1 VAAELD
7 TLRRTPDPDAAR
19 RRDLRR
25 MKAIAGALLVVA
37 ALTYVVALRA
47 EQGDVPGWVGYV
59 RAAAEAGMVGGLADW
74 FAVTALFRRP
84 LGLPIPHTAIIPTRK
99 DAIGQSLGD
108 FVGTNFLAEDVI
120 RDRLRRAEL
129 ARRGG
134 AWLAEPEHAERVTAE
149 LANLVR
155 AGLGLLRDEDVQ
167 AVLDQAI
174 TGRLLAMPASPPLG
188 RLLGELVADGA
199 HQGLVDLTVD
209 NVHTWLLDNRDAVV
223 RVVARQAPSWSPRFV
238 DEAIAERVY
247 AEVLRVVGEVR
258 ASPDHPLRES
268 FDTFLTKFAGDL
280 RTDAATQERVEGLKT
295 KLLQHPEVRKAVGET
310 GATLRRLLLEA
321 VDDPASELR
330 VRVAEGLA
338 SLGGRLGQEP
348 ELRAKVDGWIEDV
361 VAHVTTNYSAELTT
375 VITETVQRWDGVE
388 TARKIELQ
396 VGSDLQ
402 YIRIN
407 GTVVGALAGLA
418 IQAVSQLIT

>member
-1 VAAELD
+1 MLD
-7 TLRRTPDPDAAR
+7 ADLAR
-19 RRDLRR
+19 RRGLRR
-25 MKAIAGALLVVA
+25 MKAIAGGLLIVA
-37 ALTYVVALRA
+37 AATYLVSLRA
-47 EQGDVPGWVGYV
+47 GHDGGTVPTWVSYV

-108 FVGTNFLAEDVI
+108 FVRTNFLAEDVI
-120 RDRLRRAEL
+120 RDRLRRSGL
-129 ARRGG
+129 AARVG
-134 AWLAEPEHAERVTAE
+134 AWVTREENADRVTAE
-149 LANLVR
+149 LATALR
-155 AGLGLLRDEDVQ
+155 AGIGVLRDEDVQ
-167 AVLDQAI
+167 AVLDQVI
-174 TGRLLAMPASPPLG
+174 TQRVASIPAGPPLG
-188 RLLGELVADGA
+188 KLLGGLVEDGA
-199 HQGLVDLTVD
+199 HRGLVDLTID

-223 RVVARQAPSWSPRFV
+223 EVVARQAPSWSPRFV

-247 AEVLRVVGEVR
+247 AEVLRVAGDVR
-258 ASPDHPLRES
+258 ANPEHPLRSS
-268 FDTFLTKFAGDL
+268 FDTYLEKFAHDL
-280 RTDAATQERVEGLKT
+280 RSDPATQARVDGLKL
-295 KLLQHPEVRKAVGET
+295 KLLQHPEVRKAVGDA
-310 GATLRRLLLEA
+310 GGTLRRLVLEA

-330 VRVAEGLA
+330 TRVRDGLA
-338 SLGGRLGQEP
+338 DFGRRLVDEP
-348 ELRAKVDGWIEDV
+348 ELAAKVDGWVEDV

-375 VITETVQRWDGVE
+375 VITDTVERWDGVE

-418 IQAVSQLIT
+418 IQAVTQVLS